1 MTDDTVPPVP
11 VWSVKFFRDLRSLT
25 PTRLAYI
32 SRSSEADVAQRAHKC
47 MANEEA
53 ARVEICRVLLNPPIL
68 ADGAEYW
75 LD

>member
-1 MTDDTVPPVP
+1 MPDDVAPPAR

-32 SRSSEADVAQRAHKC
+32 SRSCEEEVAQRVAEC
-47 MANEEA
+47 MADEEA
-53 ARVEICRVLLNPPIL
+53 TRVEICRVLFNPPIL

>member
-1 MTDDTVPPVP
+1 MPDDVALPVP
-11 VWSVKFFRDLRSLT
+11 VWSVKFFRDLRSLA

-32 SRSSEADVAQRAHKC
+32 SRSSEPEVAQRALEC
-47 MANEEA
+47 MADEEA
-53 ARVEICRVLLNPPIL
+53 ARVEICRVLFNPPIL